1 MMKKLLVAL
10 GILVGLLVLAGAAIV
25 LLVDVNAHKP
35 RIESAVSDALGMEF
49 RIRGKAGLRL
59 FPPAGIAL
67 SDVRLRNRDTDL
79 ATAET
84 LRVGVKLLPLLL
96 DRQVNITE
104 LVLGKPV
111 IRIEKGADGKFNYET
126 PPDPAKPTA
135 APKGAETP
143 SAPLNV
149 ARSAIT
155 AGKIVYVDRKTG
167 SETTLDAIDLS
178 VRDLSIPTARGAELM
193 KGISFTGDLSVKGIR
208 SKDLAV
214 SGVRAKVTAGAGVY
228 EIRPIAMK
236 LFDGAGE
243 GEIRIDLSGDR
254 AAMSGGI
261 AFSDVRVRKRDTDL
275 ATVEKARVAVRLLPL
290 PDRQVEIT
298 ELVIE
303 KPVIRIE
310 KGADGKFNYETT
322 ADDAKPEAEPKEAEA
337 PSAPLRVARSS
348 VSSGKIIYADRKT
361 GGETSFDAIDLSM
374 RDVLIPTARG
384 ANLPKKISF
393 TGDLSVKGIRSKD
406 LAVSDVRARVT
417 AGAGIYEIRPFTMKL
432 FGGGGTGGIRVD
444 LSGDRTALKVSYTL
458 ANFRAEEPLAAL
470 ARKKYLTGTMTVTPD
485 LSLRGKG
492 ADEMKK
498 TLSGTVSLRGDGLTL
513 HGMEIDRALSTV
525 EAAQN
530 LNLADV
536 GAYLLTG
543 PLSSAVVK
551 GYRYGE
557 DQRSTAGEVESR
569 ITRLV
574 SDWTVRNG
582 VAEARDV
589 AFSTGKNRIALKGKL
604 DLVNGQF
611 VDVTVATLD
620 GKGCAKLRQKISGPF
635 ADPRMDRMSMLESAA
650 APILGI
656 LEREARK
663 FLGSQACEPFYT
675 GSVQHPK

>member
-1 MMKKLLVAL
+1 MKKLLVAL

-35 RIESAVSDALGMEF
+35 RIETAVSDALGMEF

-59 FPPAGIAL
+59 FPSAGIAL
-67 SDVRLRNRDTDL
+67 SDVRLRNRGTDL

-84 LRVGVKLLPLLL
+84 LRVGVRLLPLLL

-104 LVLGKPV
+104 LALGKPV

-126 PPDPAKPTA
+126 PPGPVKPAS
-135 APKGAETP
+135 KGADAP

-149 ARSAIT
+149 ARSSIS
-155 AGKIVYVDRKTG
+155 AGKIVYVDRKAG
-167 SETTLDAIDLS
+167 SETSLDAIDLS
-178 VRDLSIPTARGAELM
+178 VRDLSIPSARGAELM
-193 KGISFTGDLSVKGIR
+193 KGISFTGDLS
-208 SKDLAV
+208 
-214 SGVRAKVTAGAGVY
+214 
-228 EIRPIAMK
+228 M
-236 LFDGAGE
+236 
-243 GEIRIDLSGDR
+243 
-254 AAMSGGI
+254 
-261 AFSDVRVRKRDTDL
+261 
-275 ATVEKARVAVRLLPL
+275 
-290 PDRQVEIT
+290 
-298 ELVIE
+298 
-303 KPVIRIE
+303 
-310 KGADGKFNYETT
+310 
-322 ADDAKPEAEPKEAEA
+322 
-337 PSAPLRVARSS
+337 
-348 VSSGKIIYADRKT
+348 
-361 GGETSFDAIDLSM
+361 
-374 RDVLIPTARG
+374 
-384 ANLPKKISF
+384 
-393 TGDLSVKGIRSKD
+393 KGIRSKD
-406 LAVSDVRARVT
+406 LAVSDVRAKVT

-432 FGGGGTGGIRVD
+432 FGGEGTGGVRVD
-444 LSGDRTALKVSYTL
+444 LSGDRTALKVGYTL

-470 ARKKYLTGTMTVTPD
+470 ARKKYLSGTMTVTPD

-492 ADEMKK
+492 ADEMKR

-513 HGMEIDRALSTV
+513 HGMEIDRVLSTV

-536 GAYLLTG
+536 GAFLLAG
-543 PLSSAVVK
+543 PLGSAVVK

-557 DQRSTAGEVESR
+557 VYRSTAGEGESR

-589 AFSTGKNRIALKGKL
+589 AFSTEKNRIALKGKL

-611 VDVTVATLD
+611 VDVTVAALD

-635 ADPRMDRMSMLESAA
+635 ADPRMDRMSMLQSVA

-656 LEREARK
+656 LEREARR

-675 GSVQHPK
+675 GTVPHPK

>member
-1 MMKKLLVAL
+1 VYPLPPSRRCRHDEKAP
-10 GILVGLLVLAGAAIV
+10 GRPRILVGLLVLAGAAIV

-49 RIRGKAGLRL
+49 RIHGKAGLRL

-126 PPDPAKPTA
+126 PPGPRSRRRRRKGPKPFRPPERFEKRRHVGEDRLRRPENGERNDPRRDRPLRAGSLDPHV
-135 APKGAETP
+135 PGCGAHE
-143 SAPLNV
+143 
-149 ARSAIT
+149 
-155 AGKIVYVDRKTG
+155 
-167 SETTLDAIDLS
+167 
-178 VRDLSIPTARGAELM
+178 
-193 KGISFTGDLSVKGIR
+193 GDLLHRRPFREGDR
-208 SKDLAV
+208 AKDLAV
-214 SGVRAKVTAGAGVY
+214 SDVRAKVTAGAGVY

-254 AAMSGGI
+254 TAMSGRI

-275 ATVEKARVAVRLLPL
+275 ATAEKVRVAVRLLPL

-322 ADDAKPEAEPKEAEA
+322 ADDAKPEAEPREAGA

-348 VSSGKIIYADRKT
+348 VSSGKIIYVDRKT

-384 ANLPKKISF
+384 ANLPKRISF

-432 FGGGGTGGIRVD
+432 FGGGGAGGIRVD

-470 ARKKYLTGTMTVTPD
+470 ARKKYLTGTMTATPD

-498 TLSGTVSLRGDGLTL
+498 SLSGTSPCG
-513 HGMEIDRALSTV
+513 E
-525 EAAQN
+525 
-530 LNLADV
+530 
-536 GAYLLTG
+536 TG
-543 PLSSAVVK
+543 
-551 GYRYGE
+551 
-557 DQRSTAGEVESR
+557 
-569 ITRLV
+569 
-574 SDWTVRNG
+574 
-582 VAEARDV
+582 
-589 AFSTGKNRIALKGKL
+589 
-604 DLVNGQF
+604 
-611 VDVTVATLD
+611 
-620 GKGCAKLRQKISGPF
+620 
-635 ADPRMDRMSMLESAA
+635 
-650 APILGI
+650 
-656 LEREARK
+656 
-663 FLGSQACEPFYT
+663 
-675 GSVQHPK
+675 